1 VEHKGKLA
9 AEVDGVPM
17 SGWQERWKYLKGRV
31 PDVVEMT
38 LSKLLQSKPG
48 RLANAIQ
55 GASLVVV
62 RSQELDALGEGGDAS
77 LARQLMDT
85 ALGNLARAVRK
96 LAAAG
101 ITRFVVAA
109 DHGHLFAEEREA
121 DMQTDPP
128 GGQTVEIKRRCW
140 VGRGGQTPPATVRL
154 CGAQLGYATDLEFVF
169 PAGLAV
175 FPAHDGLQYH
185 HGGFSLQELVVPLLS
200 FRMPERVEKK
210 VAGKVELKGMPPV
223 LTNRMFSVV
232 VEAAAD
238 LLPEPLPVRVL
249 LLAGEEIVG
258 QVGMALEAELD
269 RGRGILRLAPGKPA
283 TIGLMLAKEG
293 CTKVRVAVVAADT
306 DALLAQSSEIPVNL
320 AI

>member
-1 VEHKGKLA
+1 
-9 AEVDGVPM
+9 
-17 SGWQERWKYLKGRV
+17 LK
-31 PDVVEMT
+31 
-38 LSKLLQSKPG
+38 
-48 RLANAIQ
+48 
-55 GASLVVV
+55 
-62 RSQELDALGEGGDAS
+62 
-77 LARQLMDT
+77 
-85 ALGNLARAVRK
+85 
-96 LAAAG
+96 
-101 ITRFVVAA
+101 
-109 DHGHLFAEEREA
+109 
-121 DMQTDPP
+121 
-128 GGQTVEIKRRCW
+128 C
-140 VGRGGQTPPATVRL
+140 
-154 CGAQLGYATDLEFVF
+154 
-169 PAGLAV
+169 
-175 FPAHDGLQYH
+175 
-185 HGGFSLQELVVPLLS
+185 
-200 FRMPERVEKK
+200 
-210 VAGKVELKGMPPV
+210 MPPV